1 MPDRHWPHNLNTLL
15 RKHPM
20 FTYKAFYKGKTIEVK
35 ALRSYDAQQIAAKL
49 FKAKKSY
56 EVTVVLADKPVDPA
70 SI

>member
-1 MPDRHWPHNLNTLL
+1 
-15 RKHPM
+15 M